1 MYIRKT
7 TKHYKG
13 KPYHNYLLV
22 ESVHTPKGPRQK
34 VVCSLGKLDPGPAEK
49 WLELASRVE
58 MAISGQLSLEGED
71 KRVQEIVH
79 KVKEKEKRREERRA
93 KTAEVKID
101 EVEVEEAREAG
112 PVHVGHQMWE
122 RLGVGEVLAQAGLS
136 RRARALTEAMT
147 LACLIQ
153 PCSEHAMPD
162 WMRRTAIAD
171 ILGYEV
177 DSLAEDRLYRQLDGL
192 HPARKKIEAALY
204 ERERNLFSLSPT
216 VYLYDLTSTYF
227 EGKCARNPHA
237 KRGYS
242 RDRRGDAKQ
251 VVVGLVLDG
260 EGFPLAH
267 EVFPGDRPDT
277 ATLADMLEALRARG
291 GARKGTT
298 VIVDRGMAY
307 DGNLK
312 EIAGAGYHYIVAAR
326 QKERE
331 KWLSEFGDLEGFKKV
346 ERRPSP
352 RNPCQKKSEVWV
364 KEERGGGETL
374 VLVRSAER
382 KEKDR
387 AIRELAEVRMAS
399 DLEKLSKSVER
410 AIPKDPEK
418 IHERI
423 GRLRERYPRVARYF
437 DISYDPVK
445 GVLSFASAL
454 ERRRVAEEL
463 DGAYLLRTDRSD
475 LSPEEAWRLYMLL
488 TRVERA
494 FGDLKGPL
502 SVRPVFHHLAH
513 RTEAHIFLHVLAYHL
528 LVAIEKSFLD
538 RGIHTSWET
547 VKDKLKTHQVVTV
560 SLPTTQGSIL
570 KIRRAT
576 TPEPDHREIY
586 EILGISEEP
595 VKPKRTWVSTPC
607 SD

>member
-1 MYIRKT
+1 M
-7 TKHYKG
+7 
-13 KPYHNYLLV
+13 V
-22 ESVHTPKGPRQK
+22 ESVHTPKGPRQR

-58 MAISGQLSLEGED
+58 PAISGQLSLEGED
-71 KRVQEIVH
+71 RKVQEIVA
-79 KVKEKEKRREERRA
+79 KAKERERKRGERSA
-93 KTAEVKID
+93 ETAEVMMD
-101 EVEVEEAREAG
+101 GVEVEEAREAG
-112 PVHVGHQMWE
+112 PVHAGHQMWE

-136 RRARALTEAMT
+136 QRARALTEAMT
-147 LACLIQ
+147 LACLIR

-162 WMRRTAIAD
+162 WMRRTAIPD

-177 DSLAEDRLYRQLDGL
+177 DSLAEDRLYRQLDRL
-192 HPARKKIEAALY
+192 HPARKKIETALY

-227 EGKCARNPHA
+227 EGKCPKNPLAR
-237 KRGYS
+237 RGYS

-251 VVVGLVLDG
+251 LVVGLVLDG

-277 ATLADMLEALRARG
+277 TTLADMLEALRARG
-291 GARKGTT
+291 GAREGTT

-312 EIAGAGYHYIVAAR
+312 QITGAGYHYIVAAR

-331 KWLSEFGDLEGFKKV
+331 KWLSEFGDLGGFKKV

-352 RNPCQKKSEVWV
+352 RNPHQKKSEVWV

-374 VLVRSAER
+374 VLVKSAER

-387 AIRELAEVRMAS
+387 AIRELAEGRMVS
-399 DLEKLSKSVER
+399 DLKRLAASVER
-410 AIPKDPEK
+410 GNPKDPEK
-418 IHERI
+418 VGERI
-423 GRLRERYPRVARYF
+423 GRILERYPRVAHCF
-437 DISYDPVK
+437 DISYDPAK
-445 GVLSFASAL
+445 GALSFASNL
-454 ERRRVAEEL
+454 LRRRLAEEL

-475 LSPEEAWRLYMLL
+475 LSPEEARRLYMLL

-513 RTEAHIFLHVLAYHL
+513 RAEAHIFLHVLAYHL
-528 LVAIEKSFLD
+528 LVAIEKSFPD
-538 RGIHTSWET
+538 RGVHTSWET
-547 VKDKLKTHQVVTV
+547 VRDKLKTHQVVTV
-560 SLPTTQGSIL
+560 VLPTTQGSIL
-570 KIRRAT
+570 KIRRAAA
-576 TPEPDHREIY
+576 PEPDHREIH
-586 EILGISEEP
+586 EIPGIPEEP
-595 VKPKRTWVSTPC
+595 VKPKRTWESASC